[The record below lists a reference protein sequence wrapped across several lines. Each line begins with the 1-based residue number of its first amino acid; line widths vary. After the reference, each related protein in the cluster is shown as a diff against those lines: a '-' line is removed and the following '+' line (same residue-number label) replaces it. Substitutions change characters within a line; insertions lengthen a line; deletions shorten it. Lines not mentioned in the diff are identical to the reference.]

1 MYKNYNFTKTICLL
15 FSKKKNFGYK
25 SLIEF
30 YLILIYK
37 FYPRYEFYQI
47 CFYVTCRLWIS
58 IIGPTY
64 CKTCLALDTDTC
76 NIFNASF
83 PFCQTDIPNN
93 NEYTYLLHVD
103 VYRAKFNFIPV
114 KVPIRHLKTRSQI
127 KLVFFFSEHI
137 NVLDFFSEASCLPF
151 FSLI

>member
-1 MYKNYNFTKTICLL
+1 MYKNHNFTKTICLL
-15 FSKKKNFGYK
+15 FKLKKNFGYK

-37 FYPRYEFYQI
+37 FYPRYVFYQI

-64 CKTCLALDTDTC
+64 CKTCLALDSGTC

-83 PFCQTDIPNN
+83 PFCQTDIPNS

-114 KVPIRHLKTRSQI
+114 KVPIMH
-127 KLVFFFSEHI
+127 
-137 NVLDFFSEASCLPF
+137 
-151 FSLI
+151 